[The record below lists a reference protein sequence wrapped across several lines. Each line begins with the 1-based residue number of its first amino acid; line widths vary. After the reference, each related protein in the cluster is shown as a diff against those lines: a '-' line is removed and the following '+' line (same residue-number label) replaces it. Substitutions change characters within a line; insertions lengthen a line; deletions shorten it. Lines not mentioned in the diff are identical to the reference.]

1 MKYMIGA
8 KIKVFWKKNSL
19 RWPNWQSFLTGSTG
33 EYASQDTK
41 RIIPIGLATSE
52 KSVNIHEKENMRVE
66 LRYISSSFS
75 EVGITKYDIISFY
88 TALSSETTSNRPSQ
102 SHPHISRFLFLINF
116 SSIYIIVT
124 SPQNLIISST
134 FKIVKLNNST
144 KKKPLWNFL
153 WRSNTVLLWYNY
165 RYIYSNCVICRI
177 FSWNKLMYTEQKLK
191 VL

>member
-144 KKKPLWNFL
+144 KKNL
-153 WRSNTVLLWYNY
+153 
-165 RYIYSNCVICRI
+165 CGI
-177 FSWNKLMYTEQKLK
+177 FCEDQTQFFYDIITDTFTAI
-191 VL
+191 V